1 MNTTER
7 NKELVLKALHEAFNL
22 RDDTAY
28 ERYWSPDYIQ
38 HSAILPP
45 GVAGL
50 KKEMSALPL
59 TFKYEP
65 GLIVAE
71 GDHVMV
77 HGKYSG
83 FGAPKAWIIVDIFR
97 IANGLLVEHWDVIQ
111 DEASEAESKSGAPM
125 FGDVFSN

>member
-1 MNTTER
+1 MNNTEK

-28 ERYWSPDYIQ
+28 QRYWSPDYIQ

-45 GVAGL
+45 GVDGL
-50 KKEMSALPL
+50 RKEMSALPQ

-83 FGAPKAWIIVDIFR
+83 FAPKSWIIVNIFR
-97 IANGLLVEHWDVIQ
+97 IADGLLAEHWDVIQ
-111 DEASEAESKSGAPM
+111 DEASESESKSGAPM
-125 FGDVFSN
+125 FGEVFSN